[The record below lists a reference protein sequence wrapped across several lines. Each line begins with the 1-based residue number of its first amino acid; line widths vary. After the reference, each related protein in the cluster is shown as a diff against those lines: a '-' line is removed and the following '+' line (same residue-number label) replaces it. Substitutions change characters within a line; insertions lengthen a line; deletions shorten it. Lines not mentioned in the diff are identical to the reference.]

1 METTY
6 QNAINFAQNHYENF
20 PVVSYFIKKD
30 LRKHIAIIYQ
40 FARQADDIADEGNL
54 TNDERIKLL
63 NEYEQALTNSL
74 NNKFENLF
82 WRAIKNTIKEF
93 SLSTN
98 NFYNL
103 LSAFKQDVVKTRY
116 KDFADL
122 LDYCKRSANPVGRII
137 LELHNIH
144 EENVLKYSDDICTA
158 LQLTNFYQDVS
169 IDIKKDRI
177 YIPQSEIIKFKVKE
191 TAFEDKEINTNF
203 TKLMKF
209 QIDRTKR
216 IFNNGRNLLKFL
228 PLALK
233 IEILLTIKGG
243 GTILTKIEK
252 NNFDVLN
259 NRPTL
264 NKKDYLKVFGSLII
278 SRT

>member
-1 METTY
+1 METAY
-6 QNAINFAQNHYENF
+6 QNAINFAKNHYENF
-20 PVVSYFIKKD
+20 PVASLFIKKN

-63 NEYEQALTNSL
+63 NKYKQALTNSL

-82 WRAIKNTIKEF
+82 WYALNNTIKEF
-93 SLSTN
+93 RLSTD

-103 LSAFKQDVVKTRY
+103 LSAFKQDIVKIRY
-116 KDFADL
+116 KDFNDL

-144 EENVLKYSDDICTA
+144 EENALKYSDDICTA

-169 IDIKKDRI
+169 IDIKKGRI
-177 YIPQSEIIKFKVKE
+177 YIPQSEMIKFEVE
-191 TAFEDKEINTNF
+191 EIAFEDKEINTNF

-216 IFNNGRNLLKFL
+216 IFDNGRNLLKYL
-228 PLALK
+228 PLALR
-233 IEILLTIKGG
+233 IEILLTIIGG
-243 GTILTKIEK
+243 KAILTMIEK

-264 NKKDYLKVFGSLII
+264 SKKDYLKVFGSLII